1 MRFSLL
7 LTALSF
13 ALPLTTALYPP
24 YDYSNEHELP
34 TSSLANV
41 SYSEPVRLPLKYQDW
56 YDRYR
61 ATMFNI
67 SEGVCNLSLRAYT
80 GDMDAR
86 IELGPVRNYCFTHFN
101 CMMGTLNERIKA
113 SFAGTSI
120 LLGLAPTTLSVLGPS
135 VAEIALLSFHRPF
148 LSLLLSLGAP
158 AIYPGRFLLWE
169 DPLRANEP
177 TLGSFIIPPLPKVWS
192 LVILLLEYILAGG
205 AFSNI
210 IHAAYRIGTRSI
222 STWSCDTVYWP
233 ILWIMMSMVIHF
245 IATMSLR
252 FAIVRKREGGER
264 VEMIERYAPV
274 REDEKMARGG
284 VVGLLRKEATLSCN
298 ERWQVSDYYN
308 MRPGPL
314 AVSLQASS
322 FGFSDLAP
330 YLAKE

>member
-1 MRFSLL
+1 MRVSNLF
-7 LTALSF
+7 TAILS
-13 ALPLTTALYPP
+13 ALPLTTAIYPA

-34 TSSLANV
+34 NSALANA
-41 SYSEPVRLPLKYQDW
+41 SYDEPVRHPLKYQDW
-56 YDRYR
+56 YERYR

-67 SEGVCNLSLRAYT
+67 SEGVCSLSLRAYK
-80 GDMDAR
+80 GEMDAR
-86 IELGPVRNYCFTHFN
+86 IELGPVRNYCFVHFN

-177 TLGSFIIPPLPKVWS
+177 RPGQFIIPPLPKLWS
-192 LVILLLEYILAGG
+192 VVAHFFEYVLAGG
-205 AFSNI
+205 AFANI

-233 ILWIMMSMVIHF
+233 VLWILMSMVIHI

-252 FAIVRKREGGER
+252 FAIVGKKDR
-264 VEMIERYAPV
+264 VERMEMMERYAPV
-274 REDEKMARGG
+274 RENERPSVGKG
-284 VVGLLRKEATLSCN
+284 VWGVFRKEATLSCN
-298 ERWQVSDYYN
+298 EKWQVSDYYV

-314 AVSLQASS
+314 AVSLQVSI
-322 FGFSDLAP
+322 LI
-330 YLAKE
+330 